1 MEDNEISWSDVTR
14 RVVQYYVSCLVI
26 ALLIY
31 FFVVKAETA
40 GEKRGIAKGR
50 AQYWDAFPKSHGKKI
65 PVEQPAKEESNG

>member
-31 FFVVKAETA
+31 FFVVKAEKA
-40 GEKRGIAKGR
+40 AELRGIKKGR
-50 AQYWDAFPKSHGKKI
+50 EQYWDSFPKGQKI